1 MSATSRADVVIVG
14 GAVVGSA
21 VAYFLAR
28 DPDFWGSVMV
38 VERDPT
44 YATAS
49 TTLSAA
55 SVRQQF
61 STPVNIQMS
70 QFALQVLKHPE
81 WWFPLLETVP
91 DFGFVE
97 GGYLFL
103 ATEAGVPTCGPT
115 TRSSASTRSRSSPVA
130 GRAVASVPWLTT
142 EDLAGGSLGTAGR
155 GGSTRPP

>member
-1 MSATSRADVVIVG
+1 MSAASQRADVVIVG

-38 VERDPT
+38 VERDQT

-70 QFALQVLKHPE
+70 QFAVQVLRHPE
-81 WWFPLLETVP
+81 WWFPLLEPVP

-97 GGYLFL
+97 G
-103 ATEAGVPTCGPT
+103 
-115 TRSSASTRSRSSPVA
+115 
-130 GRAVASVPWLTT
+130 
-142 EDLAGGSLGTAGR
+142 
-155 GGSTRPP
+155 